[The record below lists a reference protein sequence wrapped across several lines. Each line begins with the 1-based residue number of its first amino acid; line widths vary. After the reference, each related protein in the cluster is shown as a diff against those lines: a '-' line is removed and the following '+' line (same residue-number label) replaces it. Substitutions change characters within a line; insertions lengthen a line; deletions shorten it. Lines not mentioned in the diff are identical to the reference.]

1 MRKKVKS
8 EFEQN
13 VENFNYDFKQNV
25 EMTISEIIYQGLG
38 DTDELSKL
46 LPNLPLLK
54 LQKKP
59 IMEIFKKDLEVPV
72 TIIEKAFDNVKHLL
86 RNRIITIA
94 IKDIAIEN
102 IFVYSF
108 SFSIEEE
115 FINVDFIPILEDVS
129 LLDFKDSFKYIIL
142 NPEAFYLGKD
152 GKKYNVAFWDLS
164 LNK

>member
-1 MRKKVKS
+1 MENN
-8 EFEQN
+8 EFKQN
-13 VENFNYDFKQNV
+13 VENFNFDFKQNV
-25 EMTISEIIYQGLG
+25 EMTISEIIYKVS
-38 DTDELSKL
+38 DTDKLSEL

-59 IMEIFKKDLEVPV
+59 IMETFKKDLGVPI
-72 TIIEKAFDNVKHLL
+72 TIIEKAFDNVKYLL
-86 RNRIITIA
+86 RNRIITVA
-94 IKDIAIEN
+94 VKDIAIEN
-102 IFVYSF
+102 IFVYSS

-115 FINVDFIPILEDVS
+115 FINVDFIPVLEDAS
-129 LLDFKDSFKYIIL
+129 LLDLKESFKYIIL